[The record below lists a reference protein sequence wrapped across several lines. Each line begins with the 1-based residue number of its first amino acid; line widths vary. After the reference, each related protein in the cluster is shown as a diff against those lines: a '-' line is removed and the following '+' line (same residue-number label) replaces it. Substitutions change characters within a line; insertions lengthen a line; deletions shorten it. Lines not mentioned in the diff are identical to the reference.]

1 MTAAV
6 AKSDGVPLA
15 LNVPTR
21 LFGPLTVRR
30 ETCYEFSLGLPG
42 FPGLRTFTLLAA
54 APAGLHWLQSVEDP
68 TLAFLLIDPVHL
80 VSEFD
85 RDAVRARPGELLLA
99 IVTLPATDG
108 TPATANLQAP
118 LLLDPRERT
127 ARQCI
132 LERSPW
138 GFQHPVPRERLTGSS
153 SSSRRTR

>member
-6 AKSDGVPLA
+6 TKSHSSSHA

-21 LFGPLTVRR
+21 LFGPLTIPIEV
-30 ETCYEFSLGLPG
+30 CYEFSLGLPG
-42 FPGLRTFTLLAA
+42 FPGLRTFALLAA
-54 APAGLHWLQSVEDP
+54 APSGLHWLQSVEDP
-68 TLAFLLIDPVHL
+68 SLAFLLIDPARL
-80 VSEFD
+80 VPEFD
-85 RDAVRARPGELLLA
+85 RAAVRARPEDLLLA

-132 LERSPW
+132 LERSRW
-138 GFQHPVPRERLTGSS
+138 GFHHPVPLGQLTGSS
-153 SSSRRTR
+153 SSSRGTR